1 MSQFLLSQDLR
12 HLPPW
17 LIFDVRQNKNP
28 RRTMPKAKVILLSLA
43 VCHTS
48 AVADPMLNDQ
58 PVVAPRY
65 HFGAQTGPMGIRG
78 MLDTSPAD
86 TFKPPLYRF
95 QVLAYGRIVDGELL
109 MAESSACPTITI
121 YFPQP
126 LKLRPDLVYTF
137 IGEDA
142 GEGEQ
147 MFLVGGKLGRLLDQK
162 ISEGTRLWNL

>member
-1 MSQFLLSQDLR
+1 M
-12 HLPPW
+12 
-17 LIFDVRQNKNP
+17 
-28 RRTMPKAKVILLSLA
+28 ILLSLA
-43 VCHTS
+43 ICHTS
-48 AVADPMLNDQ
+48 AVADPVLTDQ
-58 PVVAPRY
+58 SDVVPRY

-78 MLDTSPAD
+78 MLDPSPAD

-109 MAESSACPTITI
+109 MLESSACPTITI

-142 GEGEQ
+142 GEEEQ
-147 MFLVGGKLGRLLDQK
+147 MFLVGGKHGRFLDHK
-162 ISEGTRLWNL
+162 VSEGPRL